1 MFSQK
6 AAILG
11 SEYIVYISSSLSRCA
26 PILQEMSD
34 YIQNNVCT
42 VPRMHMEPSS
52 SIPGNSLVLISSD
65 VSHKWTTKTLANSQ
79 SPPYEL
85 EDFLRSKQYL
95 LVMYNDKLD
104 GVSPVDNRPSPK

>member
-52 SIPGNSLVLISSD
+52 SIPGHSLVLIYSE
-65 VSHKWTTKTLANSQ
+65 VLLQLAVLVGS
-79 SPPYEL
+79 L
-85 EDFLRSKQYL
+85 GDLFLGVL
-95 LVMYNDKLD
+95 LGS
-104 GVSPVDNRPSPK
+104 GVLGEYFGLVYFLVDLHVATVETRDLV